1 MLMTIAIDERKSAS
15 ASIFVPPPLPSID
28 ILGIHLAN
36 ASETEVLDWLF
47 ARLNSGL
54 QTCVHYLNA
63 HCSNVAAMDSNYRAA
78 LSKSDL
84 ILPDGVGVSVSA
96 RLHGER
102 LAASVSFTDFI
113 PLACRRLADLGGSVF
128 LLGGR
133 PGVAETAAENLVR
146 SCPGLRIAGTHHG
159 YFGEDQ
165 DQKVLQLINK
175 SAAQMLLVAM
185 GPPRQELWLN
195 RMRSSLYPGLAF
207 GVGGLFDFL
216 SGRIPRAPIAL
227 QAIGMEW
234 FYRLYQEPRRMW
246 RRYLLGNPLFL
257 ARSLWAVVRTQM
269 LAARAA
275 LDVKGKRMLD
285 LFGASV
291 ALVVLL
297 FPMLLVAAVIRATSP
312 GPAIFRQRRVGRHGK
327 VFTLYKFRTMQK
339 DAPAQFP
346 KIAHLNDQGS
356 GSVTFKM
363 AKDPR
368 ITPVGQWLRRSSVDE
383 LPQLW
388 NVLIGDMSL
397 VGPRPPLPTE
407 VMNYTE
413 GQRRRLRTRPGLT
426 GLSQVSGRADLPFE
440 QQVQLDLYYLQYRTV
455 VLDFFILVKTVPAVV
470 SGRGAY

>member
-1 MLMTIAIDERKSAS
+1 MLMTIAVDERKSAS

-28 ILGIHLAN
+28 ILGIHLVN

-47 ARLNSGL
+47 ARLNCGL
-54 QTCVHYLNA
+54 QTCVNYLNA
-63 HCSNVAAMDSNYRAA
+63 HCSNIAAMDANYSAA

-84 ILPDGVGVSVSA
+84 IVPDGVGVRISA
-96 RLHGER
+96 RLHGDR

-146 SCPGLRIAGTHHG
+146 SCPGLRIGGTHHG

-165 DQKVLQLINK
+165 DQRVLQLINK
-175 SAAQMLLVAM
+175 SGAQMLLVAM

-195 RMRSSLYPGLAF
+195 RMRSFLNPGLAF
-207 GVGGLFDFL
+207 GVGGLFEFL

-227 QAIGMEW
+227 QTIGMEW

-257 ARSLWAVVRTQM
+257 ARSLWALVRTH
-269 LAARAA
+269 LSAAYAA
-275 LDVKGKRMLD
+275 LDLKGKRILD

-339 DAPAQFP
+339 DASAQLP
-346 KIAHLNDQGS
+346 KIAQRNDQGT

-368 ITPVGQWLRRSSVDE
+368 VTPVGRWLRRSSVDE

-388 NVLIGDMSL
+388 NVMTGDMSL

-407 VMNYTE
+407 VMRYTD

-440 QQVQLDLYYLQYRTV
+440 QQVELDLYYLQYRTV
-455 VLDFFILVKTVPAVV
+455 VLDFLILFKTVPAVV